1 MAGSA
6 LDNIKELR
14 GVEENIYGELNR
26 NSGKIEDREQ
36 RLKQLKTLSTA
47 RNSLFN
53 DLVEKSDTLSDLKS
67 NRNELKTLVDGKKRM
82 VEINTYYGKQYNAH
96 TNVVLLLLYTFI
108 AILVLVFLRNRG
120 FLNTFM
126 TNILVFIV
134 MVIGALIVYYRI
146 SDLSNRDDM
155 DYDKYNWPRISNDG
169 KSLNDYVPP
178 PSPVGGESNDGDD
191 SCVGEKCCGYNTIY
205 SKTFDKCIYLVN
217 KSDGASNATD
227 VANATDAA
235 DATEVADVADAA
247 PLEESFTLLSSKACA
262 TVKPFSESISF
273 ETI

>member
-126 TNILVFIV
+126 ANILVFIV

-155 DYDKYNWPRISNDG
+155 DYDGVPEV
-169 KSLNDYVPP
+169 KSKGMVIRT
-178 PSPVGGESNDGDD
+178 
-191 SCVGEKCCGYNTIY
+191 SCSAGR
-205 SKTFDKCIYLVN
+205 
-217 KSDGASNATD
+217 
-227 VANATDAA
+227 
-235 DATEVADVADAA
+235 
-247 PLEESFTLLSSKACA
+247 LSVS
-262 TVKPFSESISF
+262 
-273 ETI
+273 

>member
-26 NSGKIEDREQ
+26 NSGKIENEDREQ

-155 DYDKYNWPRISNDG
+155 DYDKYNWPGISNDG

-217 KSDGASNATD
+217 KSDGASNAT
-227 VANATDAA
+227 NETNETDAA
-235 DATEVADVADAA
+235 DASDAA
-247 PLEESFTLLSSKACA
+247 PIEESFTLLSSKACA